1 MSVLL
6 QPQYAGRFRCI
17 GPDCEDTCCHYWKI
31 AIDKKT
37 YQRYRSC
44 PDPALR
50 AKLDKCV
57 VRNRSTTSADNN
69 YAKIKLDESGH
80 CPFLDNERLCAIQR
94 TLGEAYLSE
103 TCATYPRTF
112 FRIGDAWEMAIQL
125 SCPAAARLA
134 LLDPK
139 PMEFEYVANPYS
151 LSTKK
156 YGEFKSDAP
165 DQKNKNKRYFW
176 PIRIFVISLLQNRS
190 YRLWQRLVILGFFLK
205 AIEDVASSE
214 EIPSVIERYDNR
226 VAGVAFQGML
236 DEIPAR
242 DDIQLGLLVQLLQ
255 YRFTAAVTPKF
266 LECFQ
271 KFAEVIAPEKDLKDE
286 VVAQRFTEAFGH
298 YYVPFMADHEYILE
312 NYLVHQVFKS
322 KLQLFSDYVLLVLNY
337 AIVKLLLVGI
347 AGYYKET
354 FSTDHVIE
362 LIYSFSRDI
371 EHNAFYLDEIYRM
384 FEDNE
389 FNTLPYMAILL
400 RN

>member
-44 PDPALR
+44 PDPGFR
-50 AKLDKCV
+50 AKLDKYV
-57 VRNRSTTSADNN
+57 VRNRSTPTDNN
-69 YAKIKLDESGH
+69 YAKIKLDESGY
-80 CPFLDNERLCAIQR
+80 CPFLDNERLCSIQR
-94 TLGEAYLSE
+94 NWGKDYLSE
-103 TCATYPRTF
+103 ICATYPRTF
-112 FRIGDAWEMAIQL
+112 FRVDDAWEMAIQL

-134 LLDPK
+134 LLDPN

-156 YGEFKSDAP
+156 YREFKSAVP

-190 YRLWQRLVILGFFLK
+190 YLLWQRMVILGFFMN
-205 AIEDVASSE
+205 AIENIDNPE
-214 EIPSVIERYDNR
+214 EIPSVIEKYDNR
-226 VAGVAFQGML
+226 VAGGAFQGAL
-236 DEIPAR
+236 DEIPAQ
-242 DDIQLGLLVQLLQ
+242 DDVQLGLLLQLFQ
-255 YRFTAAVTPKF
+255 YRFTTAVTPKF
-266 LECFQ
+266 LECSK
-271 KFAEVIAPEKDLKDE
+271 KFTEVIAPEEELKDE
-286 VVAQRFTEAFGH
+286 VVAQRFKEAFEH
-298 YYVPFMADHEYILE
+298 YYIPFMNDHEYILE

-354 FSTDHVIE
+354 FSTDHAIE
-362 LIYSFSRDI
+362 LIYSFSRNI
-371 EHNAFYLDEIYRM
+371 EHNVQYLDEIYRM
-384 FEDNE
+384 FEENE
-389 FNTLPYMAILL
+389 LNTLPYMAILL